1 MVPAIIALVKNDRRS
16 TRLTLM
22 SESKRVD
29 GVCSVLEI
37 GFLTS
42 GALLSADFIAL
53 SVFFLA
59 GIVKFDET
67 YFATLRRY
75 VE

>member
-37 GFLTS
+37 ARKCKIPTPTLDTIAS
-42 GALLSADFIAL
+42 LSRLQGEIL
-53 SVFFLA
+53 
-59 GIVKFDET
+59 GIYQRSD
-67 YFATLRRY
+67 
-75 VE
+75 

>member
-1 MVPAIIALVKNDRRS
+1 MVPAIIALVKIDRRS

-37 GFLTS
+37 GFLKS

-53 SVFFLA
+53 SVFFFS

-67 YFATLRRY
+67 
-75 VE
+75 

>member
-37 GFLTS
+37 GFLKPVD
-42 GALLSADFIAL
+42 LLSADFIAIIL
-53 SVFFLA
+53 LCL
-59 GIVKFDET
+59 GWYRQI
-67 YFATLRRY
+67 R
-75 VE
+75 

>member
-29 GVCSVLEI
+29 GVCSGLEI
-37 GFLTS
+37 EFLKS
-42 GALLSADFIAL
+42 VDLLSADFIAL
-53 SVFFLA
+53 SFF
-59 GIVKFDET
+59 F
-67 YFATLRRY
+67 FCRY
-75 VE
+75 RQVR